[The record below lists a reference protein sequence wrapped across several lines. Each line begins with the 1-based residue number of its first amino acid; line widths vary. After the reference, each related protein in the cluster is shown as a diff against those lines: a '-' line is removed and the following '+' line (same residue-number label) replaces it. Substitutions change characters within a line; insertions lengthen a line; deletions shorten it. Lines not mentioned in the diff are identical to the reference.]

1 MVATEDLK
9 LKLHRLI
16 DEENDPAVLAMLESV
31 LSKKEAEAEIDKDA
45 WTDEDRAALEEG
57 LADIRAGRMT
67 AWEGIKQNLEEQEF
81 RKELTKLNAESNSFA
96 FLAGE
101 EELYSLDDLK
111 ERYR

>member
-16 DEENDPAVLAMLESV
+16 DEENDPAVLKLLDSV
-31 LSKKEAEAEIDKDA
+31 LSRKTAEAETIEDA

-67 AWEGIKQNLEEQEF
+67 SWEEV
-81 RKELTKLNAESNSFA
+81 RK
-96 FLAGE
+96 
-101 EELYSLDDLK
+101 
-111 ERYR
+111 RYF